1 MARCPQCASS
11 YVNGVFCHEHG
22 CPNKAWKPKRR
33 KAKGTTKKKA
43 KPPERR
49 VLIAS
54 SPPLTVP
61 ESAIKDEKIVIEA
74 FYDPPGEALYDPPD
88 AGVPP
93 EPATAG
99 PPPSP
104 PKLEDWVRTNFETL
118 RRAFHNG
125 DVALVSAIRKSD
137 NKPFALISIMEFV
150 DGVFRVTPIAAMLD
164 CDPFETFYDPT
175 KSGGST

>member
-1 MARCPQCASS
+1 MVRCPQCASS

-33 KAKGTTKKKA
+33 KAKGTTKQPTK
-43 KPPERR
+43 
-49 VLIAS
+49 
-54 SPPLTVP
+54 
-61 ESAIKDEKIVIEA
+61 SA
-74 FYDPPGEALYDPPD
+74 GST
-88 AGVPP
+88 

-104 PKLEDWVRTNFETL
+104 PTLEDWVRTNFETL

-175 KSGGST
+175 K